1 VRTLVYLHGIGKAD
15 PDWLTSL
22 NRTLVQR
29 GMPAV
34 EQRAVA
40 APTYGDILGDNGYEA
55 DVPAITYRV
64 DDDDAARRHFERR
77 QAALYRRLSAQPGVR
92 GFGLGHLA
100 DGLVGAGADVAL
112 GVDLGVL
119 RQVNHYVS
127 SEGVRGAV
135 LRRILSHIP
144 SRGEIVLVAHSL
156 GLVIAID
163 LLDHLPP
170 SLHVSRFITIG
181 SPANVDALHKNSERL
196 LKKFPY
202 ARVDDWTNFFGPRDV
217 VPAGRGLARHFPGA
231 QDFEVDIGV
240 GHSAAKYLEQPVVA
254 ELVGEMFCER
264 PALAAGTPST
274 ELALPV
280 SPDDENV
287 LLGLALG
294 HAIAAHTANAAA
306 AERYRSALGLVQD
319 NLLALAI
326 EVAATARRGVPS
338 EVLALASGLPPQV
351 PQNLEQK
358 DAVLR
363 LTTLAETNVVTPY
376 EIDTGK
382 AVDAALLDIA
392 GQLGFGSNLGKMVR
406 EALAE
411 VREHTGRKGVPW
423 GRVLSGAAGLA
434 LIAAGPVGLAAAMP
448 AGVFGGAAIA
458 GGLAA
463 FGPGGMLG
471 GVAMFG
477 GLAGAGA
484 AAAAAAAVS
493 GHGAVSAA
501 QRAEALLV
509 RVAAQRA
516 LQLLHLPRDP
526 DVWFAVTNLE
536 TALSSEL
543 ARLRPF
549 SDAKAAGLAER
560 ERALVLVTSLLAFLT
575 LHKLGPEELEQPE
588 QGAIPDGR
596 PARAAVVS
604 LVRRQV
610 RRR

>member
-1 VRTLVYLHGIGKAD
+1 MRTLVYLHGIGKANS
-15 PDWLTSL
+15 DWLSSL
-22 NRTLVQR
+22 NRSLVQQ
-29 GMPAV
+29 GIPAI
-34 EQRAVA
+34 EQPAVA
-40 APTYGDILGDNGYEA
+40 APTYADILGDNGHEA
-55 DVPAITYRV
+55 DVPAMTYRV
-64 DDDDAARRHFERR
+64 DDDDGARRDFERR

-92 GFGLGHLA
+92 GFGFRHLA
-100 DGLVGAGADVAL
+100 DGMVGAGADVAL

-119 RQVNHYVS
+119 RQVNNYVC

-144 SRGEIVLVAHSL
+144 TRGEIVLVAHSL
-156 GLVIAID
+156 GSVIAID

-170 SLHVSRFITIG
+170 SIHVSRFITIG
-181 SPANVDALHKNSERL
+181 SPANVDSLHKSSERL

-202 ARVDDWTNFFGPRDV
+202 ARVDDWTNFFGPRDI

-240 GHSAAKYLEQPVVA
+240 AHGAAKYLEQPVIA
-254 ELVGEMFCER
+254 ELVGEMFTER
-264 PALAAGTPST
+264 QTLAAGTPST

-280 SPDDENV
+280 SSDDENV

-294 HAIAAHTANAAA
+294 HAIAAHTGNAAA

-319 NLLALAI
+319 NLLALAT
-326 EVAATARRGVPS
+326 EVAASARRGVPS

-351 PQNLEQK
+351 PQNVGQK

-363 LTTLAETNVVTPY
+363 LTTLAETNIITPY

-382 AVDAALLDIA
+382 AMDAALLDIA
-392 GQLGFGSNLGKMVR
+392 GQLGFGANLGKMVG

-434 LIAAGPVGLAAAMP
+434 LIAAGPVGLAVAMP

-501 QRAEALLV
+501 QRAETLLV

-516 LQLLHLPRDP
+516 LQLLQLPRDP

-549 SDAKAAGLAER
+549 SDSKAAGLAER
-560 ERALVLVTSLLAFLT
+560 ERALALVTSLLGFLT
-575 LHKLGPEELEQPE
+575 LHKLGPEALEQPE
-588 QGAIPDGR
+588 QGAIPEGR

-604 LVRRQV
+604 LVRRQIG
-610 RRR
+610 RR